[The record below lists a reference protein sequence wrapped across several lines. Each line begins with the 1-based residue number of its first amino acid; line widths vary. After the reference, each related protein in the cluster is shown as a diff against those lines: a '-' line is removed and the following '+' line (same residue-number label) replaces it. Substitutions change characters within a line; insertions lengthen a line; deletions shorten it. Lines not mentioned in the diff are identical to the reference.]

1 MNDAANY
8 LVRKLRWL
16 NEIFQALSIVIGKS
30 TNVKDSS
37 QIEVLIYAGNS
48 NIGVNEDLPDL
59 IPMPGTSS
67 REDSLCEIDD

>member
-1 MNDAANY
+1 
-8 LVRKLRWL
+8 
-16 NEIFQALSIVIGKS
+16 LSIVIGKS

>member
-1 MNDAANY
+1 MNDAAND
-8 LVRKLRWL
+8 LVRKLTSL
-16 NEIFQALSIVIGKS
+16 NEIFKASSIVMDKS

-48 NIGVNEDLPDL
+48 NIGVNEDLLNL